1 MIEKFRYFYNMSTIL
16 IKTDKRSSKILAEL
30 AKRLGAKVIDV
41 KDEQFDDLMLGTL
54 MDKVKTGNT
63 VPKDSILKKL
73 RS

>member
-1 MIEKFRYFYNMSTIL
+1 MSTIL

>member
-1 MIEKFRYFYNMSTIL
+1 MIEKFRYFYNMSAIL

-30 AKRLGAKVIDV
+30 AKRLGANVIDV
-41 KDEQFDDLMLGTL
+41 KEDQFEDLMLGTL

>member
-1 MIEKFRYFYNMSTIL
+1 MGTIL

-54 MDKVKTGNT
+54 MDKVKTGKT
-63 VPKDSILKKL
+63 VSKDSILKKL

>member
-1 MIEKFRYFYNMSTIL
+1 MGTIL

-41 KDEQFDDLMLGTL
+41 KDEQLDDLMLGTL
-54 MDKVKTGNT
+54 MDKVKTGKT
-63 VPKDSILKKL
+63 VSKDSILKKL

>member
-1 MIEKFRYFYNMSTIL
+1 MGTIL

-54 MDKVKTGNT
+54 MDKVKAGKT
-63 VPKDSILKKL
+63 VSKDSILKKL

>member
-1 MIEKFRYFYNMSTIL
+1 MSTIL

-41 KDEQFDDLMLGTL
+41 KDEQLDDLMLGTL
-54 MDKVKTGNT
+54 MDKVKAGKT
-63 VPKDSILKKL
+63 VSKDSILKKL